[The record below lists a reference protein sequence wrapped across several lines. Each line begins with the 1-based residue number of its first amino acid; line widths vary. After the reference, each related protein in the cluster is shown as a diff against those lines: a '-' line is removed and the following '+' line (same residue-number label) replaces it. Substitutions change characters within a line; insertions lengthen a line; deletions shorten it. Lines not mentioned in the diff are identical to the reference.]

1 MVKIRLM
8 RMGATK
14 RPAYRV
20 GVADSRSPRDGRFI
34 ENIGKDPPLD
44 DPDAVEVTEES
55 AGGGVMLRLRVAQD
69 DMGKVIGKGGRTAR
83 AIRAVVRAAGTKDGV
98 SASVEIVE

>member
-1 MVKIRLM
+1 MVRDVLEYI
-8 RMGATK
+8 A
-14 RPAYRV
+14 
-20 GVADSRSPRDGRFI
+20 RS
-34 ENIGKDPPLD
+34 LVD

-55 AGGGVMLRLRVAQD
+55 TNGAVMLKLRVAQD
-69 DMGKVIGKGGRTAR
+69 DMGKVIGRGGRTAR